1 MPTWRA
7 ATARTPGAA
16 TTGTRTCCAANSTWN
31 RHSTGRTYWPRPR
44 NTDGPLLNHDD
55 ERHDDG
61 AVTRVWHGEHV
72 IEDQGQPPLVLV
84 ISAWR
89 ERGGLRAR
97 ITFSHPDDK
106 TGRTSAVVGGSD

>member
-1 MPTWRA
+1 
-7 ATARTPGAA
+7 
-16 TTGTRTCCAANSTWN
+16 
-31 RHSTGRTYWPRPR
+31 
-44 NTDGPLLNHDD
+44 
-55 ERHDDG
+55 
-61 AVTRVWHGEHV
+61 VTRVWHGEHV

-106 TGRTSAVVGGSD
+106 TGRTSAVVGGSDRVLEVVAQWLRRIGDVRDPER